1 MKLFITIRAL
11 NFIALFIFT
20 INPFLYSQILKN
32 IESNFLTI
40 NSDII
45 YNYEKTDSLILF
57 VEENKGLTKPE
68 VENRIARAGLNHIKI
83 TSIPMALK

>member
-1 MKLFITIRAL
+1 MKLFITKRAL

-45 YNYEKTDSLILF
+45 YNYEKTDSLISF
-57 VEENKGLTKPE
+57 VEENKIDNIL
-68 VENRIARAGLNHIKI
+68 IHIYSNGKA
-83 TSIPMALK
+83 M